1 MGRRIKV
8 KFIKDYSYILL
19 VVRMNRKER
28 DELIEQDI
36 KDKNSTLYGLTKEDV
51 KRLCNRLKYAW

>member
-1 MGRRIKV
+1 
-8 KFIKDYSYILL
+8 
-19 VVRMNRKER
+19 MNRKER